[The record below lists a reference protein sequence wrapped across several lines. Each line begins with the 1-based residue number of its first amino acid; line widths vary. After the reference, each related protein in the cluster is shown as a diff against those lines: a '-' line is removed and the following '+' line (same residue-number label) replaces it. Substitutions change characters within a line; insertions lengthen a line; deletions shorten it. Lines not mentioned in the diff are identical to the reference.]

1 MNQQDLNA
9 MTEFW
14 HRETNHLNDSID
26 SAFKSAQD
34 DAYARGYRRGREDL
48 IDIRKQRDVAAA
60 KCDEYF
66 TQAKEFEIQR
76 DELLTALKE
85 TRRELDACQK
95 VIWLASDYGFD
106 PAYVNGA
113 KAAIEAADI
122 AIARVKGQ
130 Q

>member
-48 IDIRKQRDVAAA
+48 IDIRKQRD
-60 KCDEYF
+60 
-66 TQAKEFEIQR
+66 
-76 DELLTALKE
+76 ELLAALTKA
-85 TRRELDACQK
+85 REDINWMLNNEQFLNGF
-95 VIWLASDYGFD
+95 VFDYID
-106 PAYVNGA
+106 
-113 KAAIEAADI
+113 AAIDS
-122 AIARVKGQ
+122 VKGDAA
-130 Q
+130 